1 MRTGNHDRGTR
12 LVAANARLERVG
24 IAHVD
29 NQHLDALIMA
39 IVLACRTLVALVGV
53 AFFIIMGKLGLHTV
67 ANLHDSEIGRDLQ
80 HGCGDD
86 ISHAIAELFVDALTT
101 CFANHGGN
109 DALGVLRGD
118 AAHVVGGNV
127 ALLEFAVLARLFI
140 GLADGNELV
149 YIDTARGAVNRD
161 ASVPLKVENVL
172 VAPRK
177 RSLQALDQ
185 VEFVDLFFMC
195 KGLQSL
201 HQFRCH
207 DVPSSLHKIIAN
219 GCTR

>member
-1 MRTGNHDRGTR
+1 MRAGNHNRGTR

-29 NQHLDALIMA
+29 NQHLDALVVAVM
-39 IVLACRTLVALVGV
+39 LACGTFVALVGIALLV
-53 AFFIIMGKLGLHTV
+53 IMGKLGLHAVT
-67 ANLHDSEIGRDLQ
+67 NLHDGEIRRDLQ

-86 ISHAIAELFVDALTT
+86 ISHAIAELFVDALAARL
-101 CFANHGGN
+101 ANHGGN
-109 DALGVLRGD
+109 DALGVLRGN
-118 AAHVVGGNV
+118 AAHIIGGDV
-127 ALLEFAVLARLFI
+127 ALFEFAVLARLFI

-149 YIDTARGAVNRD
+149 YINTARGAVNRD